1 MTAELMVGHVFPDP
15 AVQVIVLNGGS
26 SSGKSTLAVALQEL
40 LPDLWLTFGVDA
52 FIDSLPGRGDSPRA
66 DITFRSNGDVETG
79 PEFRVREDAWR
90 IGLAAMARAGALLI
104 LDEVF
109 LAGGATQIAMRATLE
124 GLNVLWVGV
133 RCDSDVAVG
142 REALRPDRIPGMA
155 RAQAR
160 RVHIDMMYDVEVDT
174 TDMSPE
180 ACAQQIAAHVT
191 SRPRP
196 PSTHR

>member
-1 MTAELMVGHVFPDP
+1 MVGDVSADL

-26 SSGKSTLAVALQEL
+26 SSGKSTIAEALQEL

-79 PEFRVREDAWR
+79 TKFMVRESAWR

-109 LAGGATQIAMRATLE
+109 LAGGATQTTMRATME

-133 RCDSDVAVG
+133 HCDPDVAAG
-142 REALRPDRIPGMA
+142 REAQRPDRIPGMA
-155 RAQAR
+155 RTQAQQ
-160 RVHIDMMYDVEVDT
+160 VHIDMRYDIEVDT
-174 TDMSPE
+174 TERPPE
-180 ACAQQIAAHVT
+180 ACARVIAGHVT
-191 SRPRP
+191 SPLRS